1 MFVVGITGGI
11 GSGKSAATSFLEQQ
25 GINIVDADIVAR
37 QVVELGSDAL
47 KQIEAHFGPDI
58 IGMDG
63 SLDRAALRQIVF
75 KAPEERQWLE
85 SLLHPLIRVT
95 ILEQLSVSKSPYAIL
110 SSPLLL
116 ETNQHELVDHIVVVD
131 VPEETQIQRT
141 TLRDDNSIEQV
152 KAIISAQMPRQERLK
167 HADSVINNDQD
178 LLSLEKQVSKLHQQ
192 LLYKAQEKSDD

>member
-11 GSGKSAATSFLEQQ
+11 GSGKSAVTSFIENR

-37 QVVELGSDAL
+37 QVVEPGSNAL
-47 KQIEAHFGPDI
+47 KQIEDHFGPDI
-58 IGMDG
+58 ISIDG
-63 SLDRAALRQIVF
+63 SLDRAALRKIVF

-85 SLLHPLIRVT
+85 SLLHPLIRET
-95 ILEQLSVSKSPYAIL
+95 ILEQLTESKSPYAIL

-141 TLRDDNSIEQV
+141 TRRDDNSIEQV
-152 KAIISAQMPRQERLK
+152 KAIISAQMPRPERLK
-167 HADSVINNDQD
+167 HADSVISNDGD
-178 LLSLEKQVSKLHQQ
+178 LLSLEQKVTKLHQQ
-192 LLYKAQEKSDD
+192 LLFKAQEESDD

>member
-11 GSGKSAATSFLEQQ
+11 GSGKSAVTNILEQKN
-25 GINIVDADIVAR
+25 IHIVDADLVAR
-37 QVVELGSDAL
+37 QVVEPGSDAL

-58 IGMDG
+58 ICIDG

-95 ILEQLSVSKSPYAIL
+95 ILEQLSASKSPYAIL

-178 LLSLEKQVSKLHQQ
+178 LLSLEKEVSKLHQQ

>member
-11 GSGKSAATSFLEQQ
+11 GSGKSAVTNILERK

-37 QVVELGSDAL
+37 QVVEPGSTAL
-47 KQIEAHFGPDI
+47 KQIEAHFGPSI
-58 IGMDG
+58 ISIDG
-63 SLDRAALRQIVF
+63 SLDRAALRKIVF

-85 SLLHPLIRVT
+85 SLLHPLIRET
-95 ILEQLSVSKSPYAIL
+95 ILEQLTESKSSYAIL

-141 TLRDDNSIEQV
+141 TRRDDNSIEQV
-152 KAIISAQMPRQERLK
+152 KAIISAQIPRPERLK
-167 HADSVINNDQD
+167 HADSIISNNGD
-178 LLSLEKQVSKLHQQ
+178 LLSLEQKVTKLHQQ
-192 LLYKAQEKSDD
+192 LLFKAQQESDD